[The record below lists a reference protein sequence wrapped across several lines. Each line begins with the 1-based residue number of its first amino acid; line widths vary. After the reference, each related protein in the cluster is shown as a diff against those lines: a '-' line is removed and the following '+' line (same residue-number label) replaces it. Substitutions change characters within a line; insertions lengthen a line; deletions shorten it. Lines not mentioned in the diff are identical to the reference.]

1 MMTAKERSLVL
12 WRMLRPFSLTA
23 SLIPVLTGAILA
35 LTEGYFHGGRFAAF
49 LVAAVLIQSA
59 TNMFN
64 EYFDYMRGLDTEEH
78 VGIAGTIV
86 RDGIQPKTVLL
97 LAWLFAGTAIAI
109 GLYISATTS
118 WWVFATGLACIGV
131 AYLYS
136 AGPMPLAYT
145 PFGELAAGFTMG
157 PVIILLVYYTQAG
170 LINLSALWVAQPIG
184 LLIASILL
192 GNNIR
197 DMEADKGGGR
207 RTMAILLGRPRAI
220 RLFAGFFVLTYLIT
234 LGLILAGLLSPW
246 TLLVL
251 LTAPSAYQVAQ
262 LFFLHTDPPKLHP
275 AVKGTAQL
283 LARFGAL
290 LVIGMLISVWV

>member
-1 MMTAKERSLVL
+1 MSTTARLSIL
-12 WRMLRPFSLTA
+12 WRMLRPFSLVA
-23 SLIPVLTGAILA
+23 SLIPVLTGTALA
-35 LTEGYFHGGRFAAF
+35 LAAERFHGGRFVAF
-49 LVAAVLIQSA
+49 LVAAILIQSA

-64 EYFDYMRGLDTEEH
+64 EYFDYVRGLDTKEH
-78 VGIAGTIV
+78 VGIAGSIV
-86 RDGIQPKTVLL
+86 RDGIQPKTVLT
-97 LAWLFAGTAIAI
+97 LAWLFSGSAVAI

-145 PFGELAAGFTMG
+145 PLGELAAGFTMG

-170 LINLSALWVAQPIG
+170 ELTMSALWVAQPIG

-197 DMEADKGGGR
+197 DMEADRTGGR
-207 RTMAILLGRPRAI
+207 RTLAILLGRRGASL
-220 RLFAGFFVLTYLIT
+220 LFAGFFALTYLIT
-234 LGLILAGLLSPW
+234 LTQVALGLLSPW
-246 TLLVL
+246 VLLVL
-251 LTAPSAYQVAQ
+251 LTLPSAYRVAR
-262 LFFLHTDPPKLHP
+262 LFFRHTDPVKLHP

-290 LVIGMLISVWV
+290 LVLSLLLSVWV